1 MLEEIQHIIQQ
12 DMNIGQ
18 GLAAFAILLTG
29 VAWCWWQEQRERRA
43 TFAIAK
49 AAARPMLAYAV
60 EEIERQGEQI
70 AEHERT
76 LYVLT
81 REPDQEAIDAAIAEA
96 DEEDAEAEEPL
107 APIARRMIA

>member
-18 GLAAFAILLTG
+18 GLAAFAVLLTG

-49 AAARPMLAYAV
+49 ATARRMLAYAV
-60 EEIERQGEQI
+60 EKIERQGEQI

-81 REPDQEAIDAAIAEA
+81 REPDQDAIDAAIAEA

-107 APIARRMIA
+107 APIVRRMIA